1 MPLRPL
7 RLFSLPGLIAL
18 PVGLIVAF
26 MIAPEPARADE
37 RPSPST
43 SSSST
48 LIVKELGKGAVPLD
62 GLWQFHLG
70 DDPSWAAEAFDD
82 SAKNGWE
89 EISADRPW
97 GEQGHESYVG
107 YAWYRRHI
115 SVTSAAGSSSDFALM
130 FPRVEDAYEV
140 YWNGRLIGKDGKLP
154 PHAMWYQKRLA
165 QTFGLGPIRDGV
177 LAVRVWK
184 SPLGSVDPGT
194 VGGIEAT
201 PLIGSSDAIA
211 ASKNSSDFEWIQAQQ
226 FTFGLSFLYFLAG
239 FISLLAWLLDRRQ
252 WLLLGMAGFALGY
265 FLQQI
270 FSNFPLS
277 LSFHW
282 SMGPD
287 QPLIG
292 LTNAALWLLLLL
304 LLELNEVESLKRFLR
319 IAIILEIALNTID
332 GLAIFNWATGFDWQM
347 QLASAIVEGLTSL
360 IEFCPLVLVVA
371 AIRRGKKLDASRWA
385 VAAFAFANGMFYT
398 VGFGALFG
406 VRFTHWTLAERMVTP
421 LFTLHGNPIGV
432 IDIVSTLLF
441 VSIVYAVIEYSAK
454 NRHRQMGLEQEFRQG
469 RELQR
474 ILIPEKLPEIQGFAM
489 TCAYRPAQEI
499 GGDFF
504 QVIPIDSDTTL
515 ILLGDV
521 SGKGLRAAM
530 TVSWILG
537 AARMLVEQSS
547 NPAEILAGLN
557 RQLCGRVQVGFTTA
571 IALRLDRNG
580 CCFVATA
587 GHPAPFLNQSELDLP
602 GALPLGI
609 MPDTEYEETAI
620 ALRTGDYLML
630 YTDGLL
636 EARSRD
642 GELYGF
648 ERIKTLFASHPD
660 ATHAMEA
667 AVDFGQDDDIT
678 VLTLTRLA
686 AGEEPSAIHG
696 TPTLSLA

>member
-18 PVGLIVAF
+18 PVGLIVAL
-26 MIAPEPARADE
+26 MVAPEPARAGE
-37 RPSPST
+37 RPSPLT

-48 LIVKELGKGAVPLD
+48 LVVKELGKGAVSLD

-70 DDPSWAAEAFDD
+70 DDPSWAAEALDD

-89 EISADRPW
+89 EISADKPW

-115 SVTSAAGSSSDFALM
+115 SVTYAAGSSSDFALM
-130 FPRVEDAYEV
+130 FPMVEDAYEI
-140 YWNGRLIGKDGKLP
+140 YWNGRLIGKDGRLP

-184 SPLGSVDPGT
+184 SPLGSIDSGT

-201 PLIGSSDAIA
+201 PLIGNSEAIA
-211 ASKNSSDFEWIQAQQ
+211 ARKSSSDFEWIRTRQL
-226 FTFGLSFLYFLAG
+226 TFGLYFLYFLAG
-239 FISLLAWLLDRRQ
+239 LISLLAWLRDRRQ
-252 WLLLGMAGFALGY
+252 WLLLGMAGFALGN
-265 FLQQI
+265 FLQWI
-270 FSNFPLS
+270 FTNFPLS
-277 LSFHW
+277 ISFHW

-304 LLELNEVESLKRFLR
+304 LLELNEVESLMRFLR
-319 IAIILEIALNTID
+319 IVIILEIALNTID
-332 GLAIFNWATGFDWQM
+332 GLITFNWATGFDGQM
-347 QLASAIVEGLTSL
+347 QLASAIVEGLSNL
-360 IEFCPLVLVVA
+360 VEFCPLVLVVV
-371 AIRRGKKLDASRWA
+371 AIRRGKKLDASRWV

-398 VGFGALFG
+398 VGFGAEFG
-406 VRFTHWTLAERMVTP
+406 IRFTHWTLADWMLTP
-421 LFTLHGNPIGV
+421 LFTLHGNPIGS

-441 VSIVYAVIEYSAK
+441 VSTVFAVIDYSVK
-454 NRHRQMGLEQEFRQG
+454 NRRRQMSLEQEFQQG

-474 ILIPEKLPEIQGFAM
+474 ILIPEKLPEIQGFAI

-547 NPAEILAGLN
+547 NPADILAGLN
-557 RQLCGRVQVGFTTA
+557 RQLCGRMQVGFTTA
-571 IALRLDRNG
+571 VVLRLDRNG
-580 CCFVATA
+580 ICFVATA

-609 MPDTEYEETAI
+609 MPDAEYAEAAV
-620 ALRTGDYLML
+620 ALSPGDYLML

-686 AGEEPSAIHG
+686 TGEEPSAIHSA
-696 TPTLSLA
+696 PTLSLA